1 MHKARSSAAPLL
13 LALAQSASADIV
25 LSRTVNSLSAGS
37 IKVTLDGGAC
47 ASSDAYGSN
56 QCDLD
61 WGKSCGP
68 TALAPILPCARYHSE
83 RHDHSARPHAAMRLG
98 PLRQMCVA
106 APDEASVNG
115 TLSKDIES
123 GDTFS
128 ASIKVDSVFKLD
140 FTCQLCGAECSFE
153 VPVIKQKVHTGV
165 PNFITAFLLALE
177 TQRDL
182 KGEAG
187 RGEPL

>member
-1 MHKARSSAAPLL
+1 MARSSAAPLV

-68 TALAPILPCARYHSE
+68 TALAPILPCARGHSE
-83 RHDHSARPHAAMRLG
+83 RHDHSARPHSAMRLG
-98 PLRQMCVA
+98 PLRRMCVA
-106 APDEASVNG
+106 RPRRRVRKRHAQQGHRVWRHLLRLNQG
-115 TLSKDIES
+115 GLSIQARLHLPAVRRRVLVR
-123 GDTFS
+123 S
-128 ASIKVDSVFKLD
+128 ASH
-140 FTCQLCGAECSFE
+140 QAEGAHRGAEFHHRLSPC
-153 VPVIKQKVHTGV
+153 P
-165 PNFITAFLLALE
+165 
-177 TQRDL
+177 
-182 KGEAG
+182 
-187 RGEPL
+187 

>member
-1 MHKARSSAAPLL
+1 MARSSAAPLV

-68 TALAPILPCARYHSE
+68 TALAPTHGTTPNATTT
-83 RHDHSARPHAAMRLG
+83 AHAHM
-98 PLRQMCVA
+98 P
-106 APDEASVNG
+106 P
-115 TLSKDIES
+115 
-123 GDTFS
+123 
-128 ASIKVDSVFKLD
+128 
-140 FTCQLCGAECSFE
+140 
-153 VPVIKQKVHTGV
+153 
-165 PNFITAFLLALE
+165 
-177 TQRDL
+177 
-182 KGEAG
+182 
-187 RGEPL
+187 